1 MRPPLQRPSAALRV
15 LPTARR
21 PAAPPPRAAPALP
34 AGVPTVPS
42 LTGEGDAL
50 MALLLSETPSGDA
63 FVSRALAAAAAA
75 GAAGATGGTDAPD
88 SLAALAA
95 EAVLTDA
102 VYAWSLAAAYLSD
115 GALTAALAAAPGVPP
130 PPPDPWRPATRCVLL
145 PPGAGAYSL
154 GSMAFDRIEA
164 PAGDGGGVTWGGAD
178 SAAGRAEAAA
188 PPPPLEQMLG
198 TDAAARLMHDEKDTP
213 ARLSIDGAARTFALY
228 VAWGYRSAAPPA
240 SPSAPPPAFRPADLI
255 GEGGRPRSGAAR
267 RAADRHLGALFGW
280 AGEGEEGGE
289 GEGDTITTLARWRHM
304 TVEARRYGGAL
315 AAAEAAILAAAA
327 GGGRGC

>member
-1 MRPPLQRPSAALRV
+1 MRPPLQRPSAALRA

-50 MALLLSETPSGDA
+50 MALLLSETPSSDA

-115 GALTAALAAAPGVPP
+115 GALTAALAAAP
-130 PPPDPWRPATRCVLL
+130 
-145 PPGAGAYSL
+145 
-154 GSMAFDRIEA
+154 A
-164 PAGDGGGVTWGGAD
+164 PA
-178 SAAGRAEAAA
+178 
-188 PPPPLEQMLG
+188 
-198 TDAAARLMHDEKDTP
+198 
-213 ARLSIDGAARTFALY
+213 
-228 VAWGYRSAAPPA
+228 
-240 SPSAPPPAFRPADLI
+240 
-255 GEGGRPRSGAAR
+255 
-267 RAADRHLGALFGW
+267 
-280 AGEGEEGGE
+280 
-289 GEGDTITTLARWRHM
+289 LA
-304 TVEARRYGGAL
+304 AL
-315 AAAEAAILAAAA
+315 AAASPSRPRPATHLQLSPGAPVGHSATDDDPAAAA
-327 GGGRGC
+327 DEWQPLPSPHHPRTPAA